1 MAIDILQTSRWKR
14 ARNSAP
20 TAVESSLATTL
31 VGPTA
36 PTQLCTI
43 EAYRGARI
51 RFYSNGADNETAT
64 VTLYDVNQDT
74 DGGWQMQSLGSVAL
88 TFGTSVAVAVPNIA
102 ADPGMSGTKRWA
114 DTCVWSVSTYGTA
127 MLTRVGGNIAAF
139 SPADNTIAELMV
151 SDFGASQG
159 IALVVTTFGLTA
171 GSALMPIIKLEV

>member
-1 MAIDILQTSRWKR
+1 MAVDILQTTRWRK
-14 ARNSAP
+14 ARNTAP
-20 TAVESSLATTL
+20 TAVESALATTL

-36 PTQLCTI
+36 PTQLCFV
-43 EAYRGARI
+43 EGFRGGRI
-51 RFYSNGADNETAT
+51 RFYCNGANNETAT

-74 DGGWQMQSLGSVAL
+74 DTGWQMEAIGSVAL

-114 DTCVWSVSTYGTA
+114 DTAVWSVVTFGTA

-139 SPADNTIAELMV
+139 SPADNSIAELMV
-151 SDFGASQG
+151 SDFGAAQA
-159 IALVVTTFGLTA
+159 IALVVTTYGLTA